1 MQSYSNGKPEGQWSE
16 WFESGVSKK
25 EYNWVD
31 GKLDGIASRV
41 PVLDGSVVDLFVE
54 LKDYEQAH
62 LTWNKGRYGKYKIL
76 KKLNKKAFN
85 SSVSS
90 RK

>member
-1 MQSYSNGKPEGQWSE
+1 MKETP
-16 WFESGVSKK
+16 SKK
-25 EYNWVD
+25 
-31 GKLDGIASRV
+31 K
-41 PVLDGSVVDLFVE
+41 